1 VRHRLR
7 ALLPRLHLLPA
18 LSEQLDQWA
27 EWLVRTRFAGW
38 SDEEVA
44 AALEELGERRNRVLD
59 GARVERGATVADV
72 GAGTGLLTFGAVK
85 RVGPDGDVIAVDV
98 SVDALEELRA
108 NATAPNIA
116 YLVGQAE
123 VLPLLDATI
132 DGIVTRSV
140 LIYVDDKAEA
150 AREFA
155 RVLRPGGR
163 VSLFEPINRHNL
175 RLWEALDLSP
185 LGDLARRVKNFA
197 EASYANPD
205 DPMLNFDEDDL
216 ERCFIDAGF
225 ADVRVELGTQEHEV
239 TGERYLNQ
247 VGAPGRATLLQR
259 WTAEFDVDDVNRLV
273 EFLQARTVRLRYTH
287 AFLTAV
293 KP

>member
-1 VRHRLR
+1 MRGRLR
-7 ALLPRLHLLPA
+7 ALLPRLHVLPA

-44 AALEELGERRNRVLD
+44 AALQQLVERRDRVLD
-59 GARVERGATVADV
+59 SARIEIGDTVADV
-72 GAGTGLLTFGAVK
+72 GAGTGLLTLGAAK
-85 RVGPDGDVIAVDV
+85 RVAPDGDVLALDI

-108 NATAPNIA
+108 NATAPNIS
-116 YLVGQAE
+116 YLVGQAD
-123 VLPLLDATI
+123 VLPLPDASV
-132 DGIVTRSV
+132 DAVVTRSV

-150 AREFA
+150 AREFL

-175 RLWEALDLSP
+175 RLWQVLDLSP
-185 LGDLARRVKNFA
+185 LGDLARRVKEWT
-197 EASYANPD
+197 EASYANEE
-205 DPMLNFDEDDL
+205 DPMLSFDEEDL
-216 ERCFIDAGF
+216 EYWFSAAGF

-239 TGERYLNQ
+239 SGDRFLNQ
-247 VGAPGRATLLQR
+247 VGAPGRPTMLER
-259 WTAEFDVDDVNRLV
+259 WNAEFEPDDVERLV
-273 EFLQARTVRLRYTH
+273 ELVRSSTVPQRFTH
-287 AFLTAV
+287 GFLTTV